1 MSSTVKNI
9 RVDCNPINKENTFTS
24 GDFVSGQITLEL
36 AKDCQIDSL
45 SVKFKGKAE
54 VLWTER
60 HGKTTVVYH
69 SKDKYFSIKQY
80 FIREQKGQEDDF
92 QALLTDQGGKAY
104 CNVVA
109 PGCHVYPFTFQIPA
123 QDMPSSFEGSV
134 GKIVY
139 SLEARLSR
147 SMRIDSK
154 ASTKINFVSRADPN
168 SFLVLMEPQHES
180 KDKKMKFLNSGTVGM
195 DVNIEKTGYCQGEGI
210 KVVASIQN
218 NSSRE
223 IKPKYCVYRKHSFF
237 ARGKRRVGTKDLL
250 KEVGEPIPPS
260 ANQTVTRVINIPPDI
275 DTSILNCNIIKAEY
289 RLRVYLDVKY
299 ASDPE
304 IKFPIVILPAS
315 QVPAMEQPP
324 AYAGFGLTAF
334 GNPNQP
340 AWNAAPQHP
349 FAPQTVEHP
358 FAPQPV
364 EPPPPYG
371 TYGMYPPM
379 SDFDKK
385 C

>member
-9 RVDCNPINKENTFTS
+9 SVNCNAINEKNTFTS

-45 SVKFKGKAE
+45 SIKFKGKAE

-60 HGKTTVVYH
+60 HGNITVVYH

-80 FIREQKGQEDDF
+80 FIREQKGQDDL
-92 QALLTDQGGKAY
+92 QALLTDQSGKAY

-123 QDMPSSFEGSV
+123 QDMPSSFDGSR

-139 SLEARLSR
+139 SLEAKLSR

-154 ASTKINFVSRADPN
+154 ASTKINFVSRVDPD
-168 SFLVLMEPQHES
+168 SILMLMKPQHES

-195 DVNIEKTGYCQGEGI
+195 DVNIEKMGYCQGEGI

-237 ARGKRRVGTKDLL
+237 ARGERRVGTKDLL

-275 DTSILNCNIIKAEY
+275 DTSILNCSIIKAEY

-315 QVPAMEQPP
+315 Q
-324 AYAGFGLTAF
+324 
-334 GNPNQP
+334 
-340 AWNAAPQHP
+340 HP
-349 FAPQTVEHP
+349 FAPQPVEHP

-371 TYGMYPPM
+371 TYEMYPSL